1 MFQKLFDKIDEIIDK
16 FSEITN
22 LDLGEIAFQ
31 ILHLIDEALSENFS
45 EDMEENEKL
54 FDEIMQHQ
62 GFWKSL
68 GKKLK
73 KAIKDKEEFLK
84 QLLYIATI
92 MAEFERRY
100 KEKQKSLKKN
110 KEIEKIIKKY
120 TKYIQEALKNK
131 NLSKDDLEKTLK
143 EIRYSMEKEI
153 RYVSMEME
161 R

>member
-1 MFQKLFDKIDEIIDK
+1 MFRKLFDKIDELIDK
-16 FSEITN
+16 FNEITN
-22 LDLGEIAFQ
+22 LDEIAMQ
-31 ILHLIDEALSENFS
+31 ILHLIEEVFKENFS

-54 FDEIMQHQ
+54 FDEIMQHE
-62 GFWKSL
+62 GFWKTL

-84 QLLYIATI
+84 QLLYISTI

-100 KEKQKSLKKN
+100 REKQKSLKKS

-120 TKYIQEALKNK
+120 AKYIQEVIANK
-131 NLSKDDLEKTLK
+131 KLDKATLEKTIK
-143 EIRYSMEKEI
+143 ELRQSMEKEI
-153 RYVSMEME
+153 KSLSIEIE